1 MWMVGDE
8 VKDLVFRQSTIN
20 PCLSMRAEIWNR
32 LVNTGIIRY
41 WVGALVDRWHW
52 YYEMSNWQ
60 LASESLIDGDAD
72 NTATGDP
79 LRLDYIS
86 PFKLKYLVSSY
97 VIIGI
102 WLQC

>member
-1 MWMVGDE
+1 MVGDE
-8 VKDLVFRQSTIN
+8 VKDMVFRQSTIN
-20 PCLSMRAEIWNR
+20 PYLLMRAEIWNR

-41 WVGALVDRWHW
+41 WVGALADRWHW